1 MIKINEKSLENK
13 IKKHLGSHGH
23 YFVKVHGSLFQRVGI
38 PDIIACI
45 NGKFVG
51 IEVKNPNGKGKA
63 SKVQEFNL
71 DLIQKSDGYTL
82 LTDNFSDYLEFYNEV
97 IKE

>member
-51 IEVKNPNGKGKA
+51 IEVKNPNGNGRV
-63 SKVQEFNL
+63 SLVQEFNL

>member
-1 MIKINEKSLENK
+1 MAINEKSLEKK

-23 YFVKVHGSLFQRVGI
+23 YFFKVHGSLFQRVGI

-51 IEVKNPNGKGKA
+51 IEVKNPNGKGNA

-71 DLIQKSDGYTL
+71 DLIQKSGGYTL
-82 LTDNFSDYLEFYNEV
+82 LTDNFSDYLDFYNEV

>member
-1 MIKINEKSLENK
+1 MAINEKSLEKK
-13 IKKHLGSHGH
+13 IKKHLGAHGH
-23 YFVKVHGSLFQRVGI
+23 YFFKVHGSLFQRVGI

-51 IEVKNPNGKGKA
+51 IEVKNPNGKGVA

-71 DLIQKSDGYTL
+71 DLIQKSGGYTL
-82 LTDNFSDYLEFYNEV
+82 LTDNFSDYLDFYNEV

>member
-1 MIKINEKSLENK
+1 MTINEKSLENK

-45 NGKFVG
+45 NGKFIG
-51 IEVKNPNGKGKA
+51 IEVKNPNGKGHV

-71 DLIQKSDGYTL
+71 DLIQKSGGYTL
-82 LTDNFSDYLEFYNEV
+82 LTDNFSDYLDFYNEV

>member
-51 IEVKNPNGKGKA
+51 IEVKNPNGKGRV
-63 SKVQEFNL
+63 SLVQEFNL
-71 DLIQKSDGYTL
+71 NQIQKSDGYTL
-82 LTDNFSDYLEFYNEV
+82 LTDNYSDYLEFYNEV